1 MSSTSFDPSARDS
14 ALQPSEQRRLEEAN
28 ALLDNNKP
36 AQAAPIFA
44 KLAEV
49 LTSAKQPRRAA
60 SVHAQAALAFARS
73 RNESALMQA
82 RAALTLMLQYKLD
95 QQASVFYE
103 DILREFTKRGMQPAA
118 QALANEFAAQV
129 APAPAPVNPHAAQ
142 FARLPSNC
150 PHCGAPLRSEEVHWV
165 DARTVECV
173 FCGTPVRS

>member
-1 MSSTSFDPSARDS
+1 
-14 ALQPSEQRRLEEAN
+14 
-28 ALLDNNKP
+28 LLDNNKP

-60 SVHAQAALAFARS
+60 SLHAQAALAFAKS

-82 RAALTLMLQYKLD
+82 RATLTLMLQYKLD
-95 QQASVFYE
+95 QQASAFYE
-103 DILREFTKRGMQPAA
+103 DLLLLREFTKRGMQPAA
-118 QALANEFAAQV
+118 EALRNEFAARV
-129 APAPAPVNPHAAQ
+129 APAPASVNPHAAQ

-165 DARTVECV
+165 DARTVECA
-173 FCGTPVRS
+173 FCGTPVRYSLDKAFKREL